1 MIGGNW
7 RVSGACSF
15 ILACTVVTPNLRAQP
30 ELAPEPEVRAY
41 RFATVGGGG
50 SFLGVG
56 IKEIDAARAK
66 ELKLREE
73 AGVEITRVEE
83 ESPAA
88 KAGLKV
94 GDAVLQFNGQR
105 VEGMEQFSRFVRETP
120 PGRDVRLTVSR
131 DGNTQTITAK
141 VEARKAPTAW
151 NFEVPRVEPMIPDMP
166 HNLMMWRSSMLGIE
180 AEPLRGQLADYF
192 GVKQGVLVRSVT
204 KDSAAEKAGLKAGDV
219 ILRVNDTKVASPGEI
234 TGALRS
240 LEGKNSVTIGLIRDR
255 KEITVSATVED
266 GSNDWR
272 GPRVAPRQRAV
283 KM

>member
-1 MIGGNW
+1 MMGSMW
-7 RVSGACSF
+7 RVSAACGL
-15 ILACTVVTPNLRAQP
+15 IVACTVLTPNLRAQP

-41 RFATVGGGG
+41 RFAAVGGGG

-56 IKEIDAARAK
+56 IKEIDSARAK

-83 ESPAA
+83 DSPAA

-94 GDAVLQFNGQR
+94 GDVVLQFNGQHI
-105 VEGMEQFSRFVRETP
+105 EGMEQFSRFVRETP
-120 PGRDVRLTVSR
+120 PGREVRLTVSR

-141 VEARKAPTAW
+141 VEARKTPTAW
-151 NFEVPRVEPMIPDMP
+151 NFEMPRIEPMVPDMP

-255 KEITVSATVED
+255 KEMTVSATVED

-272 GPRVAPRQRAV
+272 GPRVAPRPRAV

>member
-1 MIGGNW
+1 
-7 RVSGACSF
+7 
-15 ILACTVVTPNLRAQP
+15 
-30 ELAPEPEVRAY
+30 
-41 RFATVGGGG
+41 
-50 SFLGVG
+50 
-56 IKEIDAARAK
+56 
-66 ELKLREE
+66 
-73 AGVEITRVEE
+73 
-83 ESPAA
+83 
-88 KAGLKV
+88 
-94 GDAVLQFNGQR
+94 
-105 VEGMEQFSRFVRETP
+105 
-120 PGRDVRLTVSR
+120 VRLTVSR

-240 LEGKNSVTIGLIRDR
+240 VEGKSSVTIGLIRDR
-255 KEITVSATVED
+255 KEMTVSATVED

-272 GPRVAPRQRAV
+272 GPRVAPRPRAV